1 MSQSFILRDTFFSQ
15 IISSVFHNIVSNFL
29 NSNIIQEL
37 VKNNFIYKIPT
48 KISNK
53 SKHTTNLTTKLSR
66 TFERKLLTS

>member
-53 SKHTTNLTTKLSR
+53 SKHTINLTTKLSR